1 MMSAIAEISVKVL
14 KKTKN
19 KTNKEKST
27 KKWHMTQLYD
37 FGYLPEELHPRYQ
50 CTSVLV
56 LKVALSTIAKLLSE
70 VHPPHTHPS
79 GFILAQ
85 GLRPGI
91 TAKELVTIIVILQDV
106 NKPCCKLLLAQLL
119 LSCLPSPTTIDYCS

>member
-56 LKVALSTIAKLLSE
+56 LK
-70 VHPPHTHPS
+70 
-79 GFILAQ
+79 
-85 GLRPGI
+85 PGI
-91 TAKELVTIIVILQDV
+91 TAKELVTIIVQEWRLGDLVSWRSCQQTARHPK
-106 NKPCCKLLLAQLL
+106 NFSQREKTL
-119 LSCLPSPTTIDYCS
+119 LSIQCAM

>member
-91 TAKELVTIIVILQDV
+91 TAKELVTIIVQEWRLGDLV
-106 NKPCCKLLLAQLL
+106 SWR
-119 LSCLPSPTTIDYCS
+119 SCQQTARHPKNFSQRFSKM

>member
-37 FGYLPEELHPRYQ
+37 FGYLPEELHPSYQ
-50 CTSVLV
+50 CTSLLV
-56 LKVALSTIAKLLSE
+56 LKVALSTIAKLLSD
-70 VHPPHTHPS
+70 VPSPHTHPS

-85 GLRPGI
+85 GLRVS
-91 TAKELVTIIVILQDV
+91 L
-106 NKPCCKLLLAQLL
+106 
-119 LSCLPSPTTIDYCS
+119 YCPKFMAAEA

>member
-56 LKVALSTIAKLLSE
+56 LK
-70 VHPPHTHPS
+70 
-79 GFILAQ
+79 
-85 GLRPGI
+85 PGI